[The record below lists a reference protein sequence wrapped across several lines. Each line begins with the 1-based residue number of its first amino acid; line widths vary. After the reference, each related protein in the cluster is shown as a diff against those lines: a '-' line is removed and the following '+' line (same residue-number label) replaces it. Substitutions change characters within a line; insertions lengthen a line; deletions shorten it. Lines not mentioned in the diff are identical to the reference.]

1 MANQNE
7 FAGVFPKVIHPVN
20 DGETTVSQYIEK
32 REGEVA
38 LDSYVRAQTSAPEVV
53 KRITELETSLQGLA
67 SAAMNLLNNNNGK
80 EKRESNHAEL
90 RVAVEEAKLVLK
102 NRLEIDEAKHRFH
115 SELGSITDDPLGLR
129 RP

>member
-7 FAGVFPKVIHPVN
+7 FAGVFPKVIHPRT

-53 KRITELETSLQGLA
+53 QRITELETALQGLA
-67 SAAMNLLNNNNGK
+67 SAAMNALNNDHE
-80 EKRESNHAEL
+80 EKHEENQAQL
-90 RVAVEEAKLVLK
+90 RAAVESAKLILK
-102 NRLEIDEAKHRFH
+102 NRLEIDETKHRFH
-115 SELGSITDDPLGLR
+115 SELGSIIDDPLGLR
-129 RP
+129 RS